1 MYEAAKAAIQPYL
14 LLLVLQG
21 VILAWALRRKLASR
35 RITVPLICLW
45 SLMVILSMPVMGRL
59 MMSTLE
65 RSYPPLNELPP
76 NVEAI
81 VVLGGG
87 LVSPDEYRSEAMV
100 SGSSYYRCVCA
111 AGLYQ
116 HYRCPLILCGGATED
131 EDTDVSEAEVMA
143 DALAFL
149 GVDRQDMILETSSQ
163 STRENAVRAMEVIR
177 QRDLEHVIVVTHAR
191 HMRRADLCFR
201 KLGAEVIP
209 APCSAASVPLWR
221 AVDETWIPK
230 SEGLDASNW
239 AVKEWV
245 ALLYYRLRGWS

>member
-1 MYEAAKAAIQPYL
+1 MYEIAKAAVQPYL

-35 RITVPLICLW
+35 RVIVPLICLW
-45 SLMVILSMPVMGRL
+45 ALMVILSIPVMGRV
-59 MMSTLE
+59 MMGTLE
-65 RSYPPLNELPP
+65 WSYPPLGELPP

-87 LVSPDEYRSEAMV
+87 LVPPDECRAEAMV
-100 SGSSYYRCVCA
+100 SGSSYYRCVYA

-116 HYRCPLILCGGATED
+116 NYHCPLILCGGATED

-149 GVDRQDMILETSSQ
+149 GVERADMILETSSR
-163 STRENAVRAMEVIR
+163 STRENAVRAVEVIR
-177 QRDLEHVIVVTHAR
+177 QREFEHVMVVTHAR
-191 HMRRADLCFR
+191 HMRRANLCFR
-201 KLGAEVIP
+201 KLGAEVIS
-209 APCSAASVPLWR
+209 APCGAASARLLR
-221 AVDETWIPK
+221 AIDETWIPR
-230 SEGLDASNW
+230 SEGLGASNW

-245 ALLYYRLRGWS
+245 ALFYYRMRGWI

>member
-1 MYEAAKAAIQPYL
+1 MYEVIKAAVQPYL

-35 RITVPLICLW
+35 RIIVPLVCLW
-45 SLMVILSMPVMGRL
+45 ALMAILSIPVMGRV

-65 RSYPPLNELPP
+65 RAYPPLSELPP

-87 LVSPDEYRSEAMV
+87 LAPPDEYRSKAMV
-100 SGSSYYRCVCA
+100 SGSGYYRCVYA

-116 HYRCPLILCGGATED
+116 NYRCPLILCGGATED

-149 GVDRQDMILETSSQ
+149 GADRQDMILEPTSQ
-163 STRENAVRAMEVIR
+163 STRENALRAMDVIR
-177 QRDLEHVIVVTHAR
+177 QRDFEHVMVVTHAR

-245 ALLYYRLRGWS
+245 ALSYYRLRGWI